1 MGFSW
6 AIEMAKDLKKF
17 VNPKFVRTVDL
28 ALLRRLLER
37 HADALQ
43 GLDLS
48 GFGTDPDQT
57 RRWVQDFFAGAE
69 ENYPEGLVADLHRIA
84 ELGNANGLQL
94 LLEQARR
101 RNVEITPAND
111 EDAKETRQDPKHVAL
126 RLFLDHPSVFDA
138 ASDMMSYTTLSSFSE
153 FAGIDEGV
161 EAQIDEEAR
170 DAFQREAERIF
181 EADLRGRYCRI
192 GWYDDG
198 DEVNVVVTHGAPL
211 KTTEVIEAGADRV
224 ISFREAEHAVLS
236 YSASSGRLKVGGF
249 AKSRRAELA
258 EIFATTMLKRPR
270 FFAAPDA
277 QNLYTL
283 APVER
288 AGFAFTFQHAFD
300 PGIRRVQII
309 EVQADRLG
317 TDQRSGETRTFWSH
331 VTRDGR
337 DNALARLGE
346 GTRGIVFGADW
357 RLNHMVI
364 RVHIDVGGPKP
375 ARVTVK
381 LKPPSTAMFKRHRFE
396 SRIMTLL
403 RRNGLVHDR
412 EPDQAAVAAE

>member
-1 MGFSW
+1 MT
-6 AIEMAKDLKKF
+6 KDLKKF
-17 VNPKFVRTVDL
+17 VNPRFVRTIDL
-28 ALLRRLLER
+28 ALMRRLLER
-37 HADALQ
+37 HADTLR
-43 GLDLS
+43 GLDL
-48 GFGTDPDQT
+48 GVFDADPDQA
-57 RRWVQDFFAGAE
+57 RRAVQDFFAGPE
-69 ENYPEGLVADLHRIA
+69 DNYPEGLVADLHRIA

-101 RNVEITPAND
+101 LRVEMVPAND
-111 EDAKETRQDPKHVAL
+111 DDHASEAGQDPKHVAL
-126 RLFLDHPSVFDA
+126 RLFLDHPGVFDA
-138 ASDMMSYTTLSSFSE
+138 ASDMLSYTTLSSFAE
-153 FAGIDEGV
+153 FAGIEEGV
-161 EAQIDEEAR
+161 DVQIDDDTRET
-170 DAFQREAERIF
+170 FQREAARMF

-211 KTTEVIEAGADRV
+211 KTTEIIEAGADRV

-236 YSASSGRLKVGGF
+236 YSAAKGLLKVGGF
-249 AKSRRAELA
+249 AKARRAELA
-258 EIFATTMLKRPR
+258 EIFATAMLKRPR

-288 AGFAFTFQHAFD
+288 AGFGFTFQHAFD
-300 PGIRRVQII
+300 PGIRRVQIV

-317 TDQRSGETRTFWSH
+317 TDARSGETRTFWSH
-331 VTRDGR
+331 VMRDHR

-364 RVHIDVGGPKP
+364 RVHIDAGGSKP
-375 ARVTVK
+375 ARVAVK
-381 LKPPSTAMFKRHRFE
+381 LKPPGTAMFKRHRFE
-396 SRIMTLL
+396 ARIMTLL

-412 EPDQAAVAAE
+412 QPDRASAAAE

>member
-1 MGFSW
+1 
-6 AIEMAKDLKKF
+6 MAKDLKKF

-28 ALLRRLLER
+28 GLLKRLLER

-48 GFGTDPDQT
+48 SFGDDPDQT
-57 RRWVQDFFAGAE
+57 RRHVQNFFAGPE

-84 ELGNANGLQL
+84 ELANANGLQL

-101 RNVEITPAND
+101 RSVEIASAGDDDGAD
-111 EDAKETRQDPKHVAL
+111 ETKQDPKHVAL
-126 RLFLDHPSVFDA
+126 RLFLDHPGVFDA
-138 ASDMMSYTTLSSFSE
+138 AADMLSYTTLSSFSE
-153 FAGIDEGV
+153 FAGIEEGV
-161 EAQIDEEAR
+161 DAQIDEEAR

-192 GWYDDG
+192 GWYDDA

-236 YSASSGRLKVGGF
+236 YSAVTGRLKVGGF
-249 AKSRRAELA
+249 AKARRAGLA

-288 AGFAFTFQHAFD
+288 AGFGFTFQHAFD
-300 PGIRRVQII
+300 PGIRRVQIV

-317 TDQRSGETRTFWSH
+317 ADQRSGETRTFWSH
-331 VTRDGR
+331 IIRDGR
-337 DNALARLGE
+337 DNALVRLGE

-364 RVHIDVGGPKP
+364 RVHIDAEGAKP

-381 LKPPSTAMFKRHRFE
+381 LKPPGTAMFKRHRFE
-396 SRIMTLL
+396 ARIMTLL

-412 EPDQAAVAAE
+412 EPGKAAVAAE

>member
-1 MGFSW
+1 
-6 AIEMAKDLKKF
+6 MAKDLKKF

-28 ALLRRLLER
+28 GLLRRLLER

-48 GFGTDPDQT
+48 SFGDDPDQT
-57 RRWVQDFFAGAE
+57 RRHVQNFFAGPE

-84 ELGNANGLQL
+84 ELANANGLQL

-101 RNVEITPAND
+101 RSVEIASAGD
-111 EDAKETRQDPKHVAL
+111 DDDAGETKQDPKHVAL
-126 RLFLDHPSVFDA
+126 RLFLDHPGVFDA
-138 ASDMMSYTTLSSFSE
+138 AADMLSYTTLSSFSE
-153 FAGIDEGV
+153 FAGIEEGV
-161 EAQIDEEAR
+161 DAQIDEEAR
-170 DAFQREAERIF
+170 DAFQREAERIL
-181 EADLRGRYCRI
+181 EADLRGRYRRI
-192 GWYDDG
+192 GWYDDA

-236 YSASSGRLKVGGF
+236 YSAVTGRLKVGGF
-249 AKSRRAELA
+249 AKARRAGLA
-258 EIFATTMLKRPR
+258 EVFAVAMLKRPR

-288 AGFAFTFQHAFD
+288 AGFGFTFQHAFD
-300 PGIRRVQII
+300 PGIRRVQIV

-317 TDQRSGETRTFWSH
+317 ADQRSGETRTFWSH
-331 VTRDGR
+331 IIRDGR
-337 DNALARLGE
+337 DNALVRLGE

-364 RVHIDVGGPKP
+364 RVHIDAGGAKP

-381 LKPPSTAMFKRHRFE
+381 LKPPGTAMFKRHRFE
-396 SRIMTLL
+396 ARIMTLL
-403 RRNGLVHDR
+403 RLNGLVHER
-412 EPDQAAVAAE
+412 KPDQAAVAAE